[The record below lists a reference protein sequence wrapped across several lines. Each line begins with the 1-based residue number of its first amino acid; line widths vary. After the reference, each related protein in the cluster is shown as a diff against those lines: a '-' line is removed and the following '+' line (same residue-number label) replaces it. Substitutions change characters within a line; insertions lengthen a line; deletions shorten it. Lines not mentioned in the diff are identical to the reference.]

1 VAYSLTQKRLIAREL
16 ARSGGNIAAAVRAL
30 HAETESLRGIGE
42 RTVRRYLNQKTFQ
55 RLLAEQRDILDRAA
69 AQAAEETER
78 RRMLTEMR
86 GSILERQQLDEQ
98 IADELRNTILAD
110 LQDEEHPLP
119 TRERVRLYKDL
130 TRIIDARRDKAM
142 PAVAGFGEGQRL
154 IQALQEVLAEQFGD
168 RAATVVRAIRGR
180 YAALQQAQQEAQG
193 EAR

>member
-1 VAYSLTQKRLIAREL
+1 MAYSLTQKRLIAREL

-30 HAETESLRGIGE
+30 HEDTESLRGIGE

-55 RLLAEQRDILDRAA
+55 TLLAEQRDILDRAA

-110 LQDEEHPLP
+110 LQDAEHPLP
-119 TRERVRLYKDL
+119 TKQRVQLYRDL
-130 TRIIDARRDKAM
+130 TRIIDSRRDKAM

-168 RAATVVRAIRGR
+168 RAATVVRAIRER
-180 YAALQQAQQEAQG
+180 YAALQQAQEP
-193 EAR
+193 